1 MCEFVC
7 MKANLYVHVAVTGQ
21 PQVTFLILHSSFVFD
36 IESLIGSVHTYAARL
51 TNLPSEGSLASSVLR
66 VHTYMLH
73 QTCFVWLFHMSS
85 GG

>member
-1 MCEFVC
+1 

-51 TNLPSEGSLASSVLR
+51 TNLPSEGSLASSAQSS
-66 VHTYMLH
+66 YIYAPPD
-73 QTCFVWLFHMSS
+73 LFCLAFSHEFRGLS
-85 GG
+85 